1 MKIAKYLI
9 LLLLLISGTI
19 SVFVATKDGSYFI
32 QKSKI
37 IDVSKDLVYKY
48 VTDKGNWDSINPW
61 KNDQFKIINQ
71 ESTDNEGVTYQVLLN
86 EVENELKLELRD
98 TLNKKTVAIWSTKG
112 KQTFKDKLLSVIGRG
127 SKNDFSDRFEEA
139 LSSINNTLTRE
150 INTFDIK
157 VNGFVKRDTIFYIQR
172 PIVSKMEEIP
182 NKIKTNLPQLQQILT
197 STSTPSNGSPFIV
210 YHSKDSVKNKFVYSL
225 AIPVKHKIYTSPD
238 SDIITGQIN
247 PSSTIKATLIG
258 NYRHKIEA
266 IKKLYI
272 FMEDNRLELSDKYKE
287 IEVIT
292 KSAATD
298 KSASKWITEIYLP
311 VRPKAVIKKAS
322 AAKPINSDSIT
333 KAIINDVLG
342 KDKKQQP

>member
-48 VTDKGNWDSINPW
+48 VTDKSNWDSINPW
-61 KNDQFKIINQ
+61 KNDQFKILNR
-71 ESTDNEGVTYQVLLN
+71 ETTDNEGITYKVLLN
-86 EVENELKLELRD
+86 DVENELKLELRD
-98 TLNKKTVAIWSTKG
+98 TTNKKTVAVWSTKG
-112 KQTFKDKLLSVIGRG
+112 KQTFKDKLLSIIGRG

-139 LSSINNTLTRE
+139 LTAINNTLTRE
-150 INTFDIK
+150 INTFSIK

-182 NKIKTNLPQLQQILT
+182 NKIKTNLPQLQQILS
-197 STSTPSNGSPFIV
+197 STGTASNGSPFIV
-210 YHSKDSVKNKFVYSL
+210 YHSKDSIKNKFVYSI
-225 AIPVKHKIYTSPD
+225 AIPVKYKIYTTQD

-247 PSSTIKATLIG
+247 PSSTIKATLTG
-258 NYRHKIEA
+258 NYHHKIEVL
-266 IKKLYI
+266 KKLYL

-292 KSAATD
+292 KNITTD

-311 VRPKAVIKKAS
+311 VRPKKIVLKVSPIKKDS
-322 AAKPINSDSIT
+322 LNTQVDSQLEKPATN
-333 KAIINDVLG
+333 
-342 KDKKQQP
+342 